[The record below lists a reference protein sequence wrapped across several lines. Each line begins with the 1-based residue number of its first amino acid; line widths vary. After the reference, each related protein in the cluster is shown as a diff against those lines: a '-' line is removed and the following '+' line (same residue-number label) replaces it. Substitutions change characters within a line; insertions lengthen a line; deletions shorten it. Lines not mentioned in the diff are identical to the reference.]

1 MSFNISNP
9 SSLGKC
15 GAPPSRPAAQ
25 HQAARR
31 QSWLDR
37 FRAWRAARAAEA
49 ELFALSDR
57 DLKDIGLTRYDI
69 CAAVRGKLAR

>member
-1 MSFNISNP
+1 MSLNISNS
-9 SSLGKC
+9 SSLGKR
-15 GAPPSRPAAQ
+15 GVQPPHSAVQQP
-25 HQAARR
+25 AARR

-49 ELFALSDR
+49 ELFALPDR

-69 CAAVRGKLAR
+69 RAAVRGELAR